1 MEKRVNM
8 VGNIVDR
15 GENSPIPTVFSKDL
29 YCRHIKTRAYLGKG
43 LSHFN
48 RLGQIMSVSDA
59 FPQWK

>member
-1 MEKRVNM
+1 MEKRVNR
-8 VGNIVDR
+8 VENIVDR
-15 GENSPIPTVFSKDL
+15 GENAPIPTVFLKDL

-48 RLGQIMSVSDA
+48 IMAVSDA